1 MTVQV
6 RPACPLETA
15 LPDPAA
21 RLNRRSC
28 LLSVAS
34 VGLGGWGV
42 GAGLAG
48 APSSAWAGQ
57 LEEPLA
63 DSVRGALSAAIA
75 NHAPPVPEFAS
86 LEARLAHLRWLGAM
100 SDRLHRRKTDFQ
112 TRIEFL
118 QTVWYETRRA
128 GLDTTLVLGLIQVE
142 SAFRKFAI
150 SRVGARGYM
159 QIMPFWSRL
168 IGDGDASKLFNMQTN
183 LRFGCVILR
192 HYLDRERG
200 GTFMALGR
208 YNGSRGRA
216 EYPNAV
222 YAAAKNWAHPDA

>member
-1 MTVQV
+1 MNL
-6 RPACPLETA
+6 ASWS
-15 LPDPAA
+15 
-21 RLNRRSC
+21 RRDC
-28 LLSVAS
+28 LIGVAS
-34 VGLGGWGV
+34 L
-42 GAGLAG
+42 GLAG
-48 APSSAWAGQ
+48 WPGLAAAGGQ

-75 NHAPPVPEFAS
+75 NNAPPVPDFTDPVR
-86 LEARLAHLRWLGAM
+86 RLAYLRWLGAM
-100 SDRLHRRKTDFQ
+100 SDRLYRRKTDFQ

-118 QTVWYETRRA
+118 QTVWYESKRA
-128 GLDTTLVLGLIQVE
+128 GLDTTMVLGLIQVE

-168 IGDGDASKLFNMQTN
+168 IGDGEVGRLFNMQTN

-200 GTFMALGR
+200 DTFMALGR